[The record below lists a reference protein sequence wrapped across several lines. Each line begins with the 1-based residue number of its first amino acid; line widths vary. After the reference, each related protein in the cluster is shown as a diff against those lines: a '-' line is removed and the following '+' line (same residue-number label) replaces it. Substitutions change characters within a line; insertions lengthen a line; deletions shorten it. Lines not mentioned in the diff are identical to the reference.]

1 MYSPET
7 LVAFERAMERLSGV
21 RALVVGDVVLDR
33 YVAGEVQRISPEAP
47 VPVLLQTERRAVLG
61 GAANVARHFTAFGGS
76 AVLVGLIGVDA
87 AAGEIGRLAT
97 EAGLTADLVADTA
110 RMTTVKTRVLARNQ
124 QMMRIDEETPHVAA
138 GDVRARLL
146 AAVESHLG
154 EVDVVVMS
162 DYAKGTLGGGVAA
175 TVAALARAAKRPVFA
190 DPKTEDF
197 DAYKG
202 ATLVCP
208 NVKELAAAVGLRAVD
223 DATAGEAC
231 RRALDR
237 FDIEAVLVTRSE
249 QGMTLLQRGA
259 APLHVR
265 TRAVSVFDVSG
276 AGDTA
281 IAVVAA
287 GVAAGLSLP
296 DAVHFGNAA
305 AGIVVGKSGTA
316 TVSPLELKRSLGLTS
331 LHKPMSRSDTR
342 ELVAA
347 WRAEGQ
353 VIGFTNG
360 VFDLLH
366 SGHIQSLEQAAEHCD
381 ILVVG
386 VNSDASVKRLKG
398 PSRPIQDETT
408 RARVLAALDV
418 VDVATI
424 FSEDTPRE
432 LIAAIEPDVIFKG
445 QDYREDQ
452 VVGADLVKARG
463 GRVVLLPLVEGVSTS
478 STVERVKRSG

>member
-1 MYSPET
+1 
-7 LVAFERAMERLSGV
+7 MERLSGV
-21 RALVVGDVVLDR
+21 RALVIGDVVLDR
-33 YVAGEVQRISPEAP
+33 YIVGEVGRISPEAP
-47 VPVLLQTERRAVLG
+47 VPVLLQTDRRAVLG
-61 GAANVARHFTAFGGS
+61 GAANVARHFTAFGGA

-87 AAGEIGRLAT
+87 AAGEIGRLAA
-97 EAGLTADLVADTA
+97 EAGVDADLVADTT
-110 RMTTVKTRVLARNQ
+110 RITTVKTRVLAKNQ
-124 QMMRIDEETPHVAA
+124 QMARIDEETPHVAS

-146 AAVESHLG
+146 AAVAAHVAD
-154 EVDVVVMS
+154 VDVVVLS
-162 DYAKGTLGGGVAA
+162 DYAKGALSGGVAA
-175 TVAALARAAKRPVFA
+175 EIVALARQAGRPVFV

-197 DAYKG
+197 NDYAG

-208 NVKELAAAVGLRAVD
+208 NVRELAVAAGLRAAD
-223 DATAGEAC
+223 DATATEAC
-231 RRALDR
+231 RRALAR
-237 FDIEAVLVTRSE
+237 FDVGAVLLTRSE
-249 QGMTLLQRGA
+249 QGMTLLAREGE
-259 APLHVR
+259 PLHVR
-265 TRAVSVFDVSG
+265 ARAVSVFDVSG

-316 TVSPLELKRSLGLTS
+316 TVSPLELKRFLGITALN
-331 LHKPMSRSDTR
+331 KPMSRSDTC

-381 ILVVG
+381 VLIVG

-398 PSRPIQDETT
+398 PGRPIQDERT

-432 LIAAIEPDVIFKG
+432 LITAIEPDVIFKG

-478 STVERVKRSG
+478 STLERVKRSG